1 MGSRKRS
8 ARAKERAAFASSLG
22 GMDDAFA
29 RAERREAGLEAR
41 REEGLRVKACES
53 KNRYATYEEARA
65 ALEWCAERG
74 RRGLHIYRCPY
85 CDGWH
90 LTHKAHKPGAPS

>member
-8 ARAKERAAFASSLG
+8 ARAKERAAFESSLG

-29 RAERREAGLEAR
+29 RAERREEGLAAR

-53 KNRYATYEEARA
+53 KNRYDTYEEAQE
-65 ALEWCAERG
+65 ALAWCAEQG

-90 LTHKAHKPGAPS
+90 LTHKQQKDD